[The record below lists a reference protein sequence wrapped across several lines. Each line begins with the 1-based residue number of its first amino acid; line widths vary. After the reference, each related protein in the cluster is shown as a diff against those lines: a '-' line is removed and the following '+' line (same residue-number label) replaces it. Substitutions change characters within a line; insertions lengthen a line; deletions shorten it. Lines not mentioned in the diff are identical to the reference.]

1 MGHGIKQRLA
11 ASMGIV
17 VMFAMILLSTPD
29 TALAYGIDDMVGD
42 KWRVG
47 TFLFLVFGMALYAF
61 FVVLYMRRARG
72 KLKKG
77 EYILLGTILG
87 GVLLGFIVSFIQF
100 VQGFLL

>member
-1 MGHGIKQRLA
+1 MGYGIKRCLA
-11 ASMGIV
+11 ASMGVAV
-17 VMFAMILLSTPD
+17 VFAPVLLTMPD
-29 TALAYGIDDMVGD
+29 MAFAYGIDDMVGS

-77 EYILLGTILG
+77 EYILLGCILG

-100 VQGFLL
+100 VEGFLL